1 MQHGA
6 RRRPRRGIVL
16 DAMLQSLQVHPQYA
30 LAGLLGWVALYLL
43 YKVCWRRDFGL
54 PVHRRMLVRGLR
66 IDCDELALVPFW
78 WSDIQVQRAVD
89 AHWRQTLRRG
99 VENRISRPV

>member
-1 MQHGA
+1 MQHRA

-30 LAGLLGWVALYLL
+30 LAGLVGWVALYLL
-43 YKVCWRRDFGL
+43 YKVCWRRDYGL
-54 PVHRRMLVRGLR
+54 PVRRRLLVRGLR
-66 IDCDELALVPFW
+66 VEREQLALVPFW

-89 AHWRQTLRRG
+89 AHWRQALRRG
-99 VENRISRPV
+99 VENQVSRPV

>member
-1 MQHGA
+1 
-6 RRRPRRGIVL
+6 
-16 DAMLQSLQVHPQYA
+16 MLQSLQVHPQYA

-54 PVHRRMLVRGLR
+54 PVHRRLLVRGLR

-99 VENRISRPV
+99 VENPISRPV